1 MNGCS
6 PIGRLALAPL
16 AWIGVLAL
24 ACQPGERAFEFRQQS
39 TSYAFLI
46 RADPTPPHARER
58 VVYRV
63 VVRDR
68 RTAQP
73 IEGGEGRIF
82 ATNPDGVTTWD
93 SFTQGPEVGTY
104 YATLNYITAG
114 DWPIAIQFRS
124 DSTKPLERVDWTQ
137 AVREERASP

>member
-1 MNGCS
+1 VTTRRRS
-6 PIGRLALAPL
+6 PWVAPL
-16 AWIGVLAL
+16 VLAL
-24 ACQPGERAFEFRQQS
+24 AAIAAGACQAGQRTFEFRQQS

-46 RADPTPPHARER
+46 SAEPTPPSARER
-58 VVYRV
+58 IVYRI

-68 RTAQP
+68 KTSQP

-82 ATNPDGVTTWD
+82 ATNPDNVTTWD

-124 DSTKPLERVDWTQ
+124 DSTKPLERVDWVQ
-137 AVREERASP
+137 AVREERATP